1 MADVGLNEM
10 KRIMLIGCG
19 GSGKS
24 TLAVRLGESLSL
36 PVHHLDRLYWQR
48 GWEGLPR
55 DEWRALQEELCVQPV
70 WILDGNYTS
79 TMDVRFESADTII
92 FLDLPTLSCLH
103 GAIRRFLRFHGR
115 SRPDM
120 AEGCPEKLDWE
131 FLKWILRYR
140 RDRRPRILARL
151 RELGES
157 KRVVILPSR
166 HAVRRYLEEEV
177 AKPAISAPGS
187 VADDPA
193 NGPV

>member
-1 MADVGLNEM
+1 M
-10 KRIMLIGCG
+10 IIGCG

-36 PVHHLDRLYWQR
+36 PVHHLDRLYWQP
-48 GWEGLPR
+48 GWEKLPR
-55 DEWRALQEELCVQPV
+55 DEWRALQEELCAQPV

-79 TMDVRFESADTII
+79 TMDVRFESADAII
-92 FLDLPTLSCLH
+92 LLDLSTLSCLV
-103 GAIRRFLRFHGR
+103 GVIRRRFRFRGR

-140 RDRRPRILARL
+140 KDRRPKVLARL

-166 HAVRRYLEEEV
+166 RAVRRYLENEA
-177 AKPAISAPGS
+177 AKSAGSTLGSAADDAAAGS
-187 VADDPA
+187 V
-193 NGPV
+193 